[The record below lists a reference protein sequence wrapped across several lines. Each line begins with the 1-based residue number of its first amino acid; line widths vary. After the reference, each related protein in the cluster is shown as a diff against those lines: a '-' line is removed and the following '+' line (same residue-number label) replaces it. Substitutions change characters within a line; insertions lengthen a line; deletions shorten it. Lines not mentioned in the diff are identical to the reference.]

1 MDIFEKI
8 ILDNKYVQKCVSNK
22 KKDIHSLS
30 YLITYNLS
38 QSDCIKIG
46 IGLENVLRD
55 LILCL
60 AQELIDIKPKNKKGN
75 KEKDHLFVN
84 NNKKNIYYAELKSNL
99 NLDTEKT
106 KSTYIKC
113 LEIKK
118 DLQKEYDNMN
128 IIMFLVSTRH
138 YTTSIIPQSII
149 SKYEPIKDNLI
160 GINEYFKLLSVPI
173 KFDNEKEYIYIL
185 NLLAKSMFK
194 L

>member
-8 ILDNKYVQKCVSNK
+8 IVNNEYVQKCISNK

-60 AQELIDIKPKNKKGN
+60 TQELINIKPKNKKGS

-118 DLQKEYDNMN
+118 ELQIEYNNM
-128 IIMFLVSTRH
+128 
-138 YTTSIIPQSII
+138 TSYYKI
-149 SKYEPIKDNLI
+149 
-160 GINEYFKLLSVPI
+160 
-173 KFDNEKEYIYIL
+173 
-185 NLLAKSMFK
+185 
-194 L
+194 

>member
-60 AQELIDIKPKNKKGN
+60 AHELIDIKPKNKKGN

-84 NNKKNIYYAELKSNL
+84 NNNKNIYYAELKSNL

-118 DLQKEYDNMN
+118 DLQKEYNNMN

-138 YTTSIIPQSII
+138 YTTNIIPQSII

>member
-30 YLITYNLS
+30 YLINYNLS

-60 AQELIDIKPKNKKGN
+60 AQELIDIKPKNKKGS
-75 KEKDHLFVN
+75 KEKDHLFLNIN
-84 NNKKNIYYAELKSNL
+84 NKNIYYAELKSNL

-118 DLQKEYDNMN
+118 DLQKEYNNMN
-128 IIMFLVSTRH
+128 ITMLLVSTRH

>member
-1 MDIFEKI
+1 MNMYKNVF
-8 ILDNKYVQKCVSNK
+8 QTK

-60 AQELIDIKPKNKKGN
+60 TQELINIKPKNKKGS

-118 DLQKEYDNMN
+118 ELQKEYNNMN

-138 YTTSIIPQSII
+138 FTTSIICKI
-149 SKYEPIKDNLI
+149 
-160 GINEYFKLLSVPI
+160 
-173 KFDNEKEYIYIL
+173 
-185 NLLAKSMFK
+185 
-194 L
+194 